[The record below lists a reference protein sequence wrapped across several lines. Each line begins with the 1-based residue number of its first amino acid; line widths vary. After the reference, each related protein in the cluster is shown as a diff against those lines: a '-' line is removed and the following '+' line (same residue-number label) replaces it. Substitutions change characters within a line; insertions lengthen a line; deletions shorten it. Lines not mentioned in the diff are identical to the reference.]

1 MNVYAL
7 IILIALV
14 GSYGLEML
22 SDFLTLRSLKPE
34 PPEEFKDLYDPA
46 EYRKSQNYTR
56 ERIRFGF
63 IRSTVSLI
71 VLLTFWFL
79 GGFNLLD
86 GLLRSY
92 GRSEIV
98 TGIAFIGA
106 LLLGSSL
113 IELPFTLYSTFV
125 IEEKF
130 GFNKTSWK
138 VFIADKIKG
147 LILGALLGLPLL
159 AAILWFFEAAGPAA
173 WLYGWALV
181 TAFTLIIQY
190 VAPVWIL
197 PLFNKFT
204 PLEEGTLKQSIFAYA
219 KSVEYPLKD
228 ILVMDGSKRS
238 AKANAFFTGWG
249 KNKRIALF
257 DTMLDKYSVEEI
269 VAVVAHEVGHF
280 KLKHTI
286 KGTVLS
292 ILSTG
297 ILFYL
302 LSLFIKNP
310 GLFEAFGMTHISA
323 YAGLVFFGLLYT
335 PIEMFLS
342 VLMNIFSR
350 KHEYEADRYS
360 AETTG
365 HGGHLT
371 AALKKLS
378 VHNLTNLT
386 PHPLP
391 VFLYYSHPPL
401 KDRIRALNQ
410 FSRT

>member
-1 MNVYAL
+1 MNIYAV
-7 IILIALV
+7 IILTALV
-14 GSYGLEML
+14 GSYGLEIL
-22 SDFLTLRSLKPE
+22 SDFLTVRSLKNE
-34 PPEEFKDLYDPA
+34 PPEELNDLYDPI
-46 EYRKSQNYTR
+46 EYQKSQAYTR

-63 IRSTVSLI
+63 IHSTVSLI
-71 VLLTFWFL
+71 ILLIFWFA
-79 GGFNLLD
+79 GGFNFLD
-86 GLLRSY
+86 ELLRSF
-92 GRSEIV
+92 GWNETV
-98 TGIAFIGA
+98 TGIVFIGA
-106 LLLGSSL
+106 LLAGSSL
-113 IELPFTLYSTFV
+113 LHLPFTLYSTFV

-147 LILGALLGLPLL
+147 ILLGLILGLPLL
-159 AAILWFFEAAGPAA
+159 VAILWFFEAAGSAA
-173 WLYGWALV
+173 WLYGWAAV
-181 TAFTLIIQY
+181 TAFTLILQY

-197 PLFNKFT
+197 PLFNTFT
-204 PLEEGTLKQSIFAYA
+204 PLEDGPLKQSILAYA
-219 KSVEYPLKD
+219 QSVKYPLKD
-228 ILVMDGSKRS
+228 ISVMDGSKRS

-257 DTMLDKYSVEEI
+257 DTMLEKYSVEEI

-297 ILFYL
+297 LLFYL
-302 LSLFIKNP
+302 LSIFIKNP

-335 PIEMFLS
+335 PIEMFFS
-342 VLMNIFSR
+342 ILMHIFSR

-365 HGGHLT
+365 HGGHLI

-401 KDRIRALNQ
+401 KDRIRALKDNEL
-410 FSRT
+410 